1 MHFFL
6 NNIFTNYLRISHNV
20 FWSYSLSPTYRRF
33 TTTPLPT
40 QLCVLFK
47 KKKKIILSGMRL
59 VPEHGQPIRSHPQ
72 RNQVSP
78 NTYISTMYR
87 CFKSVV
93 LRRCMRTQCSWL
105 GKGQKSH
112 VKPQLNGSVHPGL
125 NTLLLI
131 HCIAPSHSVIKTW
144 QTGTHL
150 HWSSGE

>member
-1 MHFFL
+1 MYFDLIHSPQLIADSPQLPYPPNF
-6 NNIFTNYLRISHNV
+6 V
-20 FWSYSLSPTYRRF
+20 FSL
-33 TTTPLPT
+33 
-40 QLCVLFK
+40 K
-47 KKKKIILSGMRL
+47 KKKKSYSPVWGLYQSMVNLSGHT
-59 VPEHGQPIRSHPQ
+59 P